1 MSQEY
6 TEDKEVKLTKL
17 SSGRRLLEAMLILC
31 SLFAIWLM
39 AALLSFNPSDPSWS
53 QTAWH
58 EPIHN
63 LGGAPGAWLA
73 DTLFFIFGVMAY
85 TIPVIIIGGCWFA
98 WRHQEND
105 EYIDYFAVS
114 LRLIGALALIL
125 TSCGLA
131 AINADDIWYFASGGV
146 IGSLL
151 STTLQPLLHSSGG
164 TIALLCIW
172 AAGLTLFT
180 GWSWVSI
187 AEKLGGGILSVL
199 TFASNR
205 TRRDDTWVDEGEYED
220 DEEEYDDEE
229 AARPQESRRARILR
243 SALARRKRLAE
254 KFTNPMGR
262 KTDAALFSGKRMDDG
277 EEVVQYSASGAPVA
291 ADDVLFSGAS
301 AARPAEDDVL
311 FSGASAVRPGDFD
324 PYDPLLNGHSIA
336 EPVSAAAAATAAPQA
351 WAESPVGHHGAA
363 PAYQPEAS
371 YPPQQAYQPEP
382 APFQQ
387 AAYQPP
393 AGQTAPQAYQPEPA
407 PYQQPVYDPRA
418 GQPAPQAYQPEPAPY
433 QQPVYDPRAGQPAPQ
448 AYQPEPAPYQQPAYD
463 PQAGQPAPQAYQP
476 EPAPYQQP
484 AYDPQAGQP
493 APQAYQPEPAPYQQ
507 PAYDPHAGQPAPQA
521 YQPEPAPYQQPAY
534 DPYAGQPAPQ
544 TYQQP
549 AYDPNAGQLAPQTYQ
564 QPAYDPN
571 AGQPAPQ
578 PYQPEPAAYQ
588 PQSAP
593 VPPPEPEPEVVQE
606 EVKRPPL
613 YYFEEVEEKRARE
626 RELLAS
632 WYQPIPEP
640 ESPIATKPLTPPTTA
655 SKPPVE
661 TTVVSAVAAGVHQ
674 ATAASGGA
682 AAATSSTA
690 ASAAATPLFSPA
702 SSGPRVQVKE
712 GIGPKLPRP
721 NRVRVPTRRELA
733 SYGIKLPSQREA
745 EQRARQ
751 AERDPHY
758 DDELLSDEEADA
770 MEQDELARQFAA
782 TQQQRYG
789 HRWEDDNAT
798 DDDEADAAAEAELA
812 RQFAA
817 TQQQRY
823 ATEQPPGANPFSP
836 ADYEFSPMKTLVNDG
851 PSEPLFTPTPEVQ
864 PQQPAQ
870 RYQQPAAAPQQG
882 YQPAQHQ
889 PIHHQPVPPQP
900 QSYPTAS
907 QPVQPQQPVAPQGH
921 QPAAPAPQESLIH
934 PLLMRNGDSRPL
946 QKPTT
951 PLPSLDLLTPPPSEV
966 EPVDTFALEQMA
978 RLVEARLADFRIK
991 ADVVNYSPGPVIT
1004 RFELNLAPGVKAAR
1018 ISNLSRDLARSLS
1031 TVAVRVV
1038 EVIPGKPYVGLEL
1051 PNKKRQTVYLREV
1064 LDNAKFR
1071 DNPSPLTVVLG
1082 KDIAGDPVVADLAKM
1097 PHLLVAGTTGSGK
1110 SVGVNAMI
1118 LSMLY
1123 KAQPEDVRFI
1133 MIDPKMLELSVYEGI
1148 PHLLTE
1154 VVTDMKDAANALR
1167 WSVNEMERRYKLMS
1181 ALGVRNLAGYNEK
1194 IAEAARMGRPI
1205 PDPYWKPGDSMDAV
1219 HPVLEKLPYIVVL
1232 VDEFADLMM
1241 TVGKKVEELIAR
1253 LAQKARAAG
1262 IHLVLAT
1269 QRPSVDVITGLIKAN
1284 IPTRIAFTVSS
1295 KIDSRTILDQGGAE
1309 SLLGMG
1315 DMLYSGPNST
1325 TPVRVHGAFVRDQE
1339 VHAVVQDW
1347 KARGRPQ
1354 YVDGITSDSE
1364 SEGGGGGFDG
1374 GEELDPLFD
1383 QAVNFVTEKRKAS
1396 ISGVQRQ
1403 FRIGYNRAARIIE
1416 QMEAQGIVSEQG
1428 HNGNREVLAPPP
1440 FE

>member
-6 TEDKEVKLTKL
+6 TEDKDVTLTKL
-17 SSGRRLLEAMLILC
+17 SSGRRLLEALLILIA
-31 SLFAIWLM
+31 LFAVWLM

-85 TIPVIIIGGCWFA
+85 TIPVIIVGGCWFA
-98 WRHQEND
+98 WRHQSTD
-105 EYIDYFAVS
+105 DYIDYFAVS
-114 LRLIGALALIL
+114 LRLIGVLALIL

-164 TIALLCIW
+164 TIMLLCIW

-187 AEKLGGGILSVL
+187 AEKLGGWLLNIL

-205 TRRDDTWVDEGEYED
+205 TRRDDTWVDD
-220 DEEEYDDEE
+220 EEYDDEYDE
-229 AARPQESRRARILR
+229 ETDGVQRESRRARILR
-243 SALARRKRLAE
+243 GALARRKRLAE
-254 KFTNPMGR
+254 KFSNPRGR
-262 KTDAALFSGKRMDDG
+262 QTDAALFSGKRMDDD
-277 EEVVQYSASGAPVA
+277 EDIQYSARGVA
-291 ADDVLFSGAS
+291 ADPDDVLFSGNRATQ
-301 AARPAEDDVL
+301 PEYDE
-311 FSGASAVRPGDFD
+311 
-324 PYDPLLNGHSIA
+324 YDPLLNGHSVT
-336 EPVSAAAAATAAPQA
+336 EPVAAAAAATAVTQTWAASADPIMQTPPMPGAEPVVAQPTVEWQPVPGPQTGEPVIAPAPEGYQPHPQYAQPQEAQSAPWQQPVPVASAPQYA
-351 WAESPVGHHGAA
+351 ATPATAAEYDSLA
-363 PAYQPEAS
+363 PQETQPQWQAPDAEQHWQPE
-371 YPPQQAYQPEP
+371 PTHQPEPVYQPEP
-382 APFQQ
+382 I
-387 AAYQPP
+387 AAEPSHMPP
-393 AGQTAPQAYQPEPA
+393 PVIE
-407 PYQQPVYDPRA
+407 QPVA
-418 GQPAPQAYQPEPAPY
+418 
-433 QQPVYDPRAGQPAPQ
+433 
-448 AYQPEPAPYQQPAYD
+448 
-463 PQAGQPAPQAYQP
+463 
-476 EPAPYQQP
+476 
-484 AYDPQAGQP
+484 
-493 APQAYQPEPAPYQQ
+493 
-507 PAYDPHAGQPAPQA
+507 
-521 YQPEPAPYQQPAY
+521 
-534 DPYAGQPAPQ
+534 
-544 TYQQP
+544 T
-549 AYDPNAGQLAPQTYQ
+549 
-564 QPAYDPN
+564 
-571 AGQPAPQ
+571 
-578 PYQPEPAAYQ
+578 
-588 PQSAP
+588 
-593 VPPPEPEPEVVQE
+593 EPEPDTE
-606 EVKRPPL
+606 ETRPARPPL

-626 RELLAS
+626 REQLAA

-640 ESPIATKPLTPPTTA
+640 VKENVPVKPTVSVAP
-655 SKPPVE
+655 SIPPVE
-661 TTVVSAVAAGVHQ
+661 AVAA
-674 ATAASGGA
+674 AASLDAGIKSGALAAGA
-682 AAATSSTA
+682 AAAAPAFSL
-690 ASAAATPLFSPA
+690 ATGGA
-702 SSGPRVQVKE
+702 PRPQVKE
-712 GIGPKLPRP
+712 GIGPQLPRP

-733 SYGIKLPSQREA
+733 SYGIKLPSQRIAEEKAREA
-745 EQRARQ
+745 ERNQYETGAQ
-751 AERDPHY
+751 
-758 DDELLSDEEADA
+758 LTDEEIDA
-770 MEQDELARQFAA
+770 MHQDELARQFAQSQQHRYGETYQHD
-782 TQQQRYG
+782 TQQA
-789 HRWEDDNAT
+789 EDDDT
-798 DDDEADAAAEAELA
+798 AAEAELA

-817 TQQQRY
+817 SQQQRY
-823 ATEQPPGANPFSP
+823 SGEQPAGAQPFSL
-836 ADYEFSPMKTLVNDG
+836 DDLDFSPMKVLVDEG
-851 PSEPLFTPTPEVQ
+851 PYEPLFTPGVMPESTPVQQPVAPQPQYQQPVAPQPQYQQ
-864 PQQPAQ
+864 PQQP
-870 RYQQPAAAPQQG
+870 
-882 YQPAQHQ
+882 
-889 PIHHQPVPPQP
+889 V
-900 QSYPTAS
+900 AS
-907 QPVQPQQPVAPQGH
+907 QPQYQQPQQPVAPQPQYQ
-921 QPAAPAPQESLIH
+921 QPQQPVAPQPQYQQPVAPQPQYQQPQQPVAPQPQYQQPQQPVAPQDSLIH

-946 QKPTT
+946 QRPTT

-1071 DNPSPLTVVLG
+1071 ENPSPLTVVLG

-1205 PDPYWKPGDSMDAV
+1205 PDPYWKPGDSMDV
-1219 HPVLEKLPYIVVL
+1219 QHPVLEKLPYIVVL

-1325 TPVRVHGAFVRDQE
+1325 MPVRVHGAFVRDQE

-1374 GEELDPLFD
+1374 GEELDALFD
-1383 QAVNFVTEKRKAS
+1383 QAVNFVTQKRKAS

-1416 QMEAQGIVSEQG
+1416 QMEAQGIVSAQG

>member
-1 MSQEY
+1 
-6 TEDKEVKLTKL
+6 
-17 SSGRRLLEAMLILC
+17 
-31 SLFAIWLM
+31 
-39 AALLSFNPSDPSWS
+39 
-53 QTAWH
+53 
-58 EPIHN
+58 
-63 LGGAPGAWLA
+63 
-73 DTLFFIFGVMAY
+73 
-85 TIPVIIIGGCWFA
+85 
-98 WRHQEND
+98 
-105 EYIDYFAVS
+105 
-114 LRLIGALALIL
+114 
-125 TSCGLA
+125 
-131 AINADDIWYFASGGV
+131 
-146 IGSLL
+146 
-151 STTLQPLLHSSGG
+151 
-164 TIALLCIW
+164 
-172 AAGLTLFT
+172 
-180 GWSWVSI
+180 
-187 AEKLGGGILSVL
+187 
-199 TFASNR
+199 
-205 TRRDDTWVDEGEYED
+205 
-220 DEEEYDDEE
+220 
-229 AARPQESRRARILR
+229 
-243 SALARRKRLAE
+243 
-254 KFTNPMGR
+254 
-262 KTDAALFSGKRMDDG
+262 
-277 EEVVQYSASGAPVA
+277 
-291 ADDVLFSGAS
+291 
-301 AARPAEDDVL
+301 
-311 FSGASAVRPGDFD
+311 
-324 PYDPLLNGHSIA
+324 
-336 EPVSAAAAATAAPQA
+336 
-351 WAESPVGHHGAA
+351 
-363 PAYQPEAS
+363 
-371 YPPQQAYQPEP
+371 
-382 APFQQ
+382 
-387 AAYQPP
+387 
-393 AGQTAPQAYQPEPA
+393 
-407 PYQQPVYDPRA
+407 
-418 GQPAPQAYQPEPAPY
+418 
-433 QQPVYDPRAGQPAPQ
+433 
-448 AYQPEPAPYQQPAYD
+448 
-463 PQAGQPAPQAYQP
+463 
-476 EPAPYQQP
+476 
-484 AYDPQAGQP
+484 
-493 APQAYQPEPAPYQQ
+493 
-507 PAYDPHAGQPAPQA
+507 
-521 YQPEPAPYQQPAY
+521 
-534 DPYAGQPAPQ
+534 
-544 TYQQP
+544 
-549 AYDPNAGQLAPQTYQ
+549 
-564 QPAYDPN
+564 
-571 AGQPAPQ
+571 
-578 PYQPEPAAYQ
+578 
-588 PQSAP
+588 
-593 VPPPEPEPEVVQE
+593 
-606 EVKRPPL
+606 PPL

-626 RELLAS
+626 REQLAA

-640 ESPIATKPLTPPTTA
+640 VKENVPVKPTVSVAP
-655 SKPPVE
+655 SIPPVE
-661 TTVVSAVAAGVHQ
+661 AVAA
-674 ATAASGGA
+674 AASLDAGIKSGALAAGA
-682 AAATSSTA
+682 AAAAPAFSL
-690 ASAAATPLFSPA
+690 ATGGA
-702 SSGPRVQVKE
+702 PRPQVKE
-712 GIGPKLPRP
+712 GIGPQLPRP

-733 SYGIKLPSQREA
+733 SYGIKLPSQRIAEEKAREA
-745 EQRARQ
+745 ERNQYETGAQ
-751 AERDPHY
+751 
-758 DDELLSDEEADA
+758 LTDEEIDA
-770 MEQDELARQFAA
+770 MHQDELARQFAQSQQHRYGETYQHD
-782 TQQQRYG
+782 TQQA
-789 HRWEDDNAT
+789 EDDDT
-798 DDDEADAAAEAELA
+798 AAEAELA

-817 TQQQRY
+817 SQQQRY
-823 ATEQPPGANPFSP
+823 SGEQPAGAQPFSL
-836 ADYEFSPMKTLVNDG
+836 DDLDFSPMKVLVDEG
-851 PSEPLFTPTPEVQ
+851 PHEPLFTPGVMPESTPV
-864 PQQPAQ
+864 QQPVA
-870 RYQQPAAAPQQG
+870 
-882 YQPAQHQ
+882 
-889 PIHHQPVPPQP
+889 PQP
-900 QSYPTAS
+900 QPQY
-907 QPVQPQQPVAPQGH
+907 QQPQQPVAPQPQYQ
-921 QPAAPAPQESLIH
+921 QPQQPVAPQPQYQQPQQPTAPQDSLIH

-946 QKPTT
+946 QRPTT

-1071 DNPSPLTVVLG
+1071 ENPSPLTVVLG

-1205 PDPYWKPGDSMDAV
+1205 PDPYWKPGDSMDV
-1219 HPVLEKLPYIVVL
+1219 QHPVLEKLPYIVVL

-1325 TPVRVHGAFVRDQE
+1325 MPVRVHGAFVRDQE

-1374 GEELDPLFD
+1374 GEELDALFD
-1383 QAVNFVTEKRKAS
+1383 QAVNFVTQKRKAS

-1416 QMEAQGIVSEQG
+1416 QMEAQGIVSAQG

>member
-6 TEDKEVKLTKL
+6 TEDKDVTLTKL
-17 SSGRRLLEAMLILC
+17 SSGRRLLEALLILIA
-31 SLFAIWLM
+31 LFAVWLM

-85 TIPVIIIGGCWFA
+85 TIPVIIVGGCWFA
-98 WRHQEND
+98 WRHQSTD
-105 EYIDYFAVS
+105 DYIDYFAVS
-114 LRLIGALALIL
+114 LRLIGVLALIL

-164 TIALLCIW
+164 TIMLLCIW

-187 AEKLGGGILSVL
+187 AEKLGGWLLNIL

-205 TRRDDTWVDEGEYED
+205 TRRDDTWVDD
-220 DEEEYDDEE
+220 EEYDDEYDE
-229 AARPQESRRARILR
+229 ETDGVQRESRRARILR
-243 SALARRKRLAE
+243 GALARRKRLAE
-254 KFTNPMGR
+254 KFSNPRGR
-262 KTDAALFSGKRMDDG
+262 QTDAALFSGKRMDDD
-277 EEVVQYSASGAPVA
+277 EDIQYSARGVA
-291 ADDVLFSGAS
+291 ADPDDVLFSGNRATQ
-301 AARPAEDDVL
+301 PEYDE
-311 FSGASAVRPGDFD
+311 
-324 PYDPLLNGHSIA
+324 YDPLLNGHSVT
-336 EPVSAAAAATAAPQA
+336 EPVAAAAAATAVTQTWAASADPIMQTPPMPGAEPVVAQPTVEWQPVPGPQTGEPVIAPAPEGYQPHPQYAQPQEAQSAPWQQPVPVASAPQYA
-351 WAESPVGHHGAA
+351 ATPATAAEYDSLA
-363 PAYQPEAS
+363 PQETQPQWQPE
-371 YPPQQAYQPEP
+371 PTHQPTPVYQPEP
-382 APFQQ
+382 I
-387 AAYQPP
+387 AAEPSHMPP
-393 AGQTAPQAYQPEPA
+393 PVIE
-407 PYQQPVYDPRA
+407 QPVA
-418 GQPAPQAYQPEPAPY
+418 
-433 QQPVYDPRAGQPAPQ
+433 
-448 AYQPEPAPYQQPAYD
+448 
-463 PQAGQPAPQAYQP
+463 
-476 EPAPYQQP
+476 
-484 AYDPQAGQP
+484 
-493 APQAYQPEPAPYQQ
+493 
-507 PAYDPHAGQPAPQA
+507 
-521 YQPEPAPYQQPAY
+521 
-534 DPYAGQPAPQ
+534 
-544 TYQQP
+544 T
-549 AYDPNAGQLAPQTYQ
+549 
-564 QPAYDPN
+564 
-571 AGQPAPQ
+571 
-578 PYQPEPAAYQ
+578 
-588 PQSAP
+588 
-593 VPPPEPEPEVVQE
+593 EPEPDTE
-606 EVKRPPL
+606 ETRPARPPL

-626 RELLAS
+626 REQLAV

-640 ESPIATKPLTPPTTA
+640 VKENVPVKPTVSVAP
-655 SKPPVE
+655 SIPPVE
-661 TTVVSAVAAGVHQ
+661 AVAA
-674 ATAASGGA
+674 AASLDAGIKSGALAAGA
-682 AAATSSTA
+682 AAAAPAFSL
-690 ASAAATPLFSPA
+690 ATGGA
-702 SSGPRVQVKE
+702 PRPQVKE
-712 GIGPKLPRP
+712 GIGPQLPRP

-733 SYGIKLPSQREA
+733 SYGIKLPSQRIAEEKAREA
-745 EQRARQ
+745 ERNQYETGAQ
-751 AERDPHY
+751 
-758 DDELLSDEEADA
+758 LTDEEIDA
-770 MEQDELARQFAA
+770 MHQDELARQFAQSQQHRYGETYQHD
-782 TQQQRYG
+782 TQQA
-789 HRWEDDNAT
+789 EDDDT
-798 DDDEADAAAEAELA
+798 AAEAELA

-817 TQQQRY
+817 SQQQRY
-823 ATEQPPGANPFSP
+823 SGEQPAGAQPFSL
-836 ADYEFSPMKTLVNDG
+836 DDLDFSPMKVLVDEG
-851 PSEPLFTPTPEVQ
+851 PHEPLFTPGVMPESTPV
-864 PQQPAQ
+864 QQPV
-870 RYQQPAAAPQQG
+870 AP
-882 YQPAQHQ
+882 
-889 PIHHQPVPPQP
+889 
-900 QSYPTAS
+900 
-907 QPVQPQQPVAPQGH
+907 QPQQPVAPQPQYQ
-921 QPAAPAPQESLIH
+921 QPQQPVAPQPQYQQPQQPVAPQPQYQQPQQPVAQQPQYQQPQQPVAPQPQYQQPQQPTAPQDSLIH

-946 QKPTT
+946 QRPTT

-1071 DNPSPLTVVLG
+1071 ENPSPLTVVLG

-1205 PDPYWKPGDSMDAV
+1205 PDPYWKPGDSMDV
-1219 HPVLEKLPYIVVL
+1219 QHPVLEKLPYIVVL

-1325 TPVRVHGAFVRDQE
+1325 MPVRVHGAFVRDQE

-1374 GEELDPLFD
+1374 GEELDALFD
-1383 QAVNFVTEKRKAS
+1383 QAVNFVTQKRKAS

-1416 QMEAQGIVSEQG
+1416 QMEAQGIVSAQG

>member
-6 TEDKEVKLTKL
+6 TEDKEVTLTKL
-17 SSGRRLLEAMLILC
+17 SSGRRLLEALLILIV
-31 SLFAIWLM
+31 LFAVWLM

-63 LGGAPGAWLA
+63 LGGMPGAWLA

-85 TIPVIIIGGCWFA
+85 TIPVIIVGGCWFA
-98 WRHQEND
+98 WRHQSSD

-114 LRLIGALALIL
+114 LRIIGVLALIL

-151 STTLQPLLHSSGG
+151 STTLQPMLHSSGG
-164 TIALLCIW
+164 TIALLCVW

-180 GWSWVSI
+180 GWSWVTI
-187 AEKLGGGILSVL
+187 AEKLGGWILNIL

-205 TRRDDTWVDEGEYED
+205 TRRDDTWVDEDEYED
-220 DEEEYDDEE
+220 DEEYEDENHGK
-229 AARPQESRRARILR
+229 QHESRRARILR
-243 SALARRKRLAE
+243 GALARRKRLAE
-254 KFTNPMGR
+254 KFINPMGR
-262 KTDAALFSGKRMDDG
+262 QTDAALFSGKRMDD
-277 EEVVQYSASGAPVA
+277 EEEITYTARGVA
-291 ADDVLFSGAS
+291 ADPDDVLFSGNRATQ
-301 AARPAEDDVL
+301 PEYDE
-311 FSGASAVRPGDFD
+311 
-324 PYDPLLNGHSIA
+324 YDPLLNGAPIT
-336 EPVSAAAAATAAPQA
+336 EPVAVAAAATTATQSWAAPVEPVTQTPPVASVDVPPTQPTVA
-351 WAESPVGHHGAA
+351 WQPVPGPQTGEPVIA
-363 PAYQPEAS
+363 PAPEGYPHQSQYAQPAVQ
-371 YPPQQAYQPEP
+371 YNEP
-382 APFQQ
+382 L
-387 AAYQPP
+387 
-393 AGQTAPQAYQPEPA
+393 
-407 PYQQPVYDPRA
+407 QQPVQPQQPYYAPA
-418 GQPAPQAYQPEPAPY
+418 AEQPVQQPYYAPAAEQPVQQPYYAPAPE
-433 QQPVYDPRAGQPAPQ
+433 QPVAGNAWQAEEQQSTFAPQ
-448 AYQPEPAPYQQPAYD
+448 STYQTE
-463 PQAGQPAPQAYQP
+463 
-476 EPAPYQQP
+476 
-484 AYDPQAGQP
+484 
-493 APQAYQPEPAPYQQ
+493 
-507 PAYDPHAGQPAPQA
+507 
-521 YQPEPAPYQQPAY
+521 
-534 DPYAGQPAPQ
+534 Q

-549 AYDPNAGQLAPQTYQ
+549 AAQEPLYQ
-564 QPAYDPN
+564 QP
-571 AGQPAPQ
+571 QPVEQQ
-578 PYQPEPAAYQ
+578 P
-588 PQSAP
+588 
-593 VPPPEPEPEVVQE
+593 VVEPEPVVE
-606 EVKRPPL
+606 ETKPTRPPL

-626 RELLAS
+626 REQLAA

-640 ESPIATKPLTPPTTA
+640 VKEPEPIKSSLKAPSVA
-655 SKPPVE
+655 AVPPVE
-661 TTVVSAVAAGVHQ
+661 AAAAVSPL
-674 ATAASGGA
+674 ASGVKKATLATGA
-682 AAATSSTA
+682 AATVA
-690 ASAAATPLFSPA
+690 APVFSLA
-702 SSGPRVQVKE
+702 NSGGPRPQVKE
-712 GIGPKLPRP
+712 GIGPQLPRP
-721 NRVRVPTRRELA
+721 KRIRVPTRRELA
-733 SYGIKLPSQREA
+733 SYGIKLPSQRAAEEKAREA
-745 EQRARQ
+745 QRNQ
-751 AERDPHY
+751 YDSGDQY
-758 DDELLSDEEADA
+758 NDDEIDA
-770 MEQDELARQFAA
+770 MQQDELARQFAQ

-789 HRWEDDNAT
+789 EQYQHDVPVNTED
-798 DDDEADAAAEAELA
+798 ADAAAEAELA
-812 RQFAA
+812 RQFAQ

-823 ATEQPPGANPFSP
+823 SGEQPAGANPFSL
-836 ADYEFSPMKTLVNDG
+836 DDFEFSPMKALLDDG
-851 PSEPLFTPTPEVQ
+851 PHEPLFTPIVEPVQ
-864 PQQPAQ
+864 
-870 RYQQPAAAPQQG
+870 
-882 YQPAQHQ
+882 
-889 PIHHQPVPPQP
+889 
-900 QSYPTAS
+900 
-907 QPVQPQQPVAPQGH
+907 QPQQPVAPQPQYQ
-921 QPAAPAPQESLIH
+921 QPQQPVAPQPQYQQPQQPVAPQQQYQQPQQPVTQQPQYQQPQQPVVPQPQDTLLH

-946 QKPTT
+946 HKPTT

-1082 KDIAGDPVVADLAKM
+1082 KDIAGEPVVADLAKM

-1167 WSVNEMERRYKLMS
+1167 WCVNEMERRYKLMS

-1194 IAEAARMGRPI
+1194 IAEADRMMRPI
-1205 PDPYWKPGDSMDAV
+1205 PDPYWKPGDSMDAQ
-1219 HPVLEKLPYIVVL
+1219 HPVLKKEPYIVVL

-1295 KIDSRTILDQGGAE
+1295 KIDSRTILDQAGAE

-1325 TPVRVHGAFVRDQE
+1325 LPVRVHGAFVRDQE

-1364 SEGGGGGFDG
+1364 SEGGVGGFDG
-1374 GEELDPLFD
+1374 AEELDPLFD
-1383 QAVNFVTEKRKAS
+1383 QAVQFVTEKRKAS

-1440 FE
+1440 FD

>member
-1 MSQEY
+1 LSQEY
-6 TEDKEVKLTKL
+6 TEDKEVKFTKL
-17 SSGRRLLEAMLILC
+17 SSGRRLLEALLILC

-63 LGGAPGAWLA
+63 IGGTPGAWLA

-187 AEKLGGGILSVL
+187 AEKLGGAILSIL

-220 DEEEYDDEE
+220 DEEEYEDDEP
-229 AARPQESRRARILR
+229 AKQQGSRRARILR
-243 SALARRKRLAE
+243 SALARRQRLAE
-254 KFTNPMGR
+254 KFSNPMGR
-262 KTDAALFSGKRMDDG
+262 KTDAALFSGKRMDDA
-277 EEVVQYSASGAPVA
+277 EDEVQYSAGGAPVA
-291 ADDVLFSGAS
+291 ADDVLFSGSS
-301 AARPAEDDVL
+301 AARPANADDVL
-311 FSGASAVRPGDFD
+311 FSGVSAARPGDFD

-336 EPVSAAAAATAAPQA
+336 DPVALAAQDTAAPQA
-351 WAESPVGHHGAA
+351 WSEPLPGYEAQPVYHPEQA
-363 PAYQPEAS
+363 PVQQP
-371 YPPQQAYQPEP
+371 AYQPEP
-382 APFQQ
+382 AYQPQH
-387 AAYQPP
+387 AYQPEQAPVQQP
-393 AGQTAPQAYQPEPA
+393 AYQPAPAYQPQHAYQPEQAPVQQPAYQPEPA
-407 PYQQPVYDPRA
+407 YPPQHAYQPEQAPVQQP
-418 GQPAPQAYQPEPAPY
+418 AYQPEPAYQPQHAY
-433 QQPVYDPRAGQPAPQ
+433 QPEQAPVQQP
-448 AYQPEPAPYQQPAYD
+448 AYQPEPAYQ
-463 PQAGQPAPQAYQP
+463 PQHAYQP
-476 EPAPYQQP
+476 EQAPVQ
-484 AYDPQAGQP
+484 
-493 APQAYQPEPAPYQQ
+493 QPEP
-507 PAYDPHAGQPAPQA
+507 
-521 YQPEPAPYQQPAY
+521 
-534 DPYAGQPAPQ
+534 YAA
-544 TYQQP
+544 
-549 AYDPNAGQLAPQTYQ
+549 
-564 QPAYDPN
+564 
-571 AGQPAPQ
+571 
-578 PYQPEPAAYQ
+578 
-588 PQSAP
+588 S
-593 VPPPEPEPEVVQE
+593 VEPEPPQE
-606 EVKRPPL
+606 EVKPQRPPM

-626 RELLAS
+626 REQLAA

-640 ESPIATKPLTPPTTA
+640 VSPVATKPIAPPPA
-655 SKPPVE
+655 PAADVAA
-661 TTVVSAVAAGVHQ
+661 VSALAAGVHQ
-674 ATAASGGA
+674 ATGAAS
-682 AAATSSTA
+682 
-690 ASAAATPLFSPA
+690 ASAAAASVASTASSAAPLFSPA
-702 SSGPRVQVKE
+702 SGGPRAQVKE

-733 SYGIKLPSQREA
+733 SYGIKLPSQRLA
-745 EQRARQ
+745 EERARQ
-751 AERDPHY
+751 AEHQHY
-758 DDELLSDEEADA
+758 DDDALTDEEVAEL
-770 MEQDELARQFAA
+770 EQGELARQFAA
-782 TQQQRYG
+782 AQNQRYG
-789 HRWEDDNAT
+789 DSYAAEEDDV
-798 DDDEADAAAEAELA
+798 DEDSAAEAELA

-817 TQQQRY
+817 SQQQRY
-823 ATEQPPGANPFSP
+823 ASEQPPGSHPSSA
-836 ADYEFSPMKTLVNDG
+836 ADYEFSPMKTLVDDT
-851 PSEPLFTPTPEVQ
+851 PSEPVFTPLPEVQ
-864 PQQPAQ
+864 QPAPQYQQPAQ
-870 RYQQPAAAPQQG
+870 HSQPVQQPMPHQQMPQPPQHAQQQA
-882 YQPAQHQ
+882 YQPAQQQ
-889 PIHHQPVPPQP
+889 PVHHQPMPQQAP
-900 QSYPTAS
+900 GSYPQQQA
-907 QPVQPQQPVAPQGH
+907 PQQPIPQ
-921 QPAAPAPQESLIH
+921 PQESLIH

-951 PLPSLDLLTPPPSEV
+951 LLPSLDLLTPPPAEV
-966 EPVDTFALEQMA
+966 EPIDTFALEQMA

-1031 TVAVRVV
+1031 TAAVRVV

-1082 KDIAGDPVVADLAKM
+1082 KDIAGEPVTADLAKM

-1123 KAQPEDVRFI
+1123 KAQPEDVKFI

-1205 PDPYWKPGDSMDAV
+1205 PDPYWKPGDSMDAT
-1219 HPVLEKLPYIVVL
+1219 HPVLKKEPYIVVL

-1315 DMLYSGPNST
+1315 DMLYSAPNST
-1325 TPVRVHGAFVRDQE
+1325 IPVRVHGAFVRDEE

-1364 SEGGGGGFDG
+1364 SEGGGGGYEG

>member
-1 MSQEY
+1 
-6 TEDKEVKLTKL
+6 
-17 SSGRRLLEAMLILC
+17 
-31 SLFAIWLM
+31 
-39 AALLSFNPSDPSWS
+39 
-53 QTAWH
+53 
-58 EPIHN
+58 
-63 LGGAPGAWLA
+63 APGAWLA

-85 TIPVIIIGGCWFA
+85 TIPVIIVGGCWFA
-98 WRHQEND
+98 WRHQSTD
-105 EYIDYFAVS
+105 DYIDYFAVS
-114 LRLIGALALIL
+114 LRLIGVLALIL

-164 TIALLCIW
+164 TIMLLCIW

-187 AEKLGGGILSVL
+187 AEKLGGWLLNIL

-205 TRRDDTWVDEGEYED
+205 TRRDDTWVDD
-220 DEEEYDDEE
+220 EEYDDEYDE
-229 AARPQESRRARILR
+229 ETDGVQRESRRARILR
-243 SALARRKRLAE
+243 GALARRKRLAE
-254 KFTNPMGR
+254 KFSNPRGR
-262 KTDAALFSGKRMDDG
+262 QTDAALFSGKRMDDD
-277 EEVVQYSASGAPVA
+277 EDIQYSARGVA
-291 ADDVLFSGAS
+291 ADPDDVLFSGNRATQ
-301 AARPAEDDVL
+301 PEYDE
-311 FSGASAVRPGDFD
+311 
-324 PYDPLLNGHSIA
+324 YDPLLNGHSVT
-336 EPVSAAAAATAAPQA
+336 EPVAAAAAATAVTQTWAASADPIMQTPPMPGAEPVVAQPTVEWQPVPGPQTGEPVIAPAPEGYQPHPQYAQPQEAQSAPWQQPVPVASAPQYA
-351 WAESPVGHHGAA
+351 ATPATAAEYDSLA
-363 PAYQPEAS
+363 PQETQPQWQAPDAEQHWQPE
-371 YPPQQAYQPEP
+371 PTHQPEPVYQPEP
-382 APFQQ
+382 I
-387 AAYQPP
+387 AAEPSHMPP
-393 AGQTAPQAYQPEPA
+393 PVIE
-407 PYQQPVYDPRA
+407 QPVA
-418 GQPAPQAYQPEPAPY
+418 
-433 QQPVYDPRAGQPAPQ
+433 
-448 AYQPEPAPYQQPAYD
+448 
-463 PQAGQPAPQAYQP
+463 
-476 EPAPYQQP
+476 
-484 AYDPQAGQP
+484 
-493 APQAYQPEPAPYQQ
+493 
-507 PAYDPHAGQPAPQA
+507 
-521 YQPEPAPYQQPAY
+521 
-534 DPYAGQPAPQ
+534 
-544 TYQQP
+544 T
-549 AYDPNAGQLAPQTYQ
+549 
-564 QPAYDPN
+564 
-571 AGQPAPQ
+571 
-578 PYQPEPAAYQ
+578 
-588 PQSAP
+588 
-593 VPPPEPEPEVVQE
+593 EPEPDTE
-606 EVKRPPL
+606 ETRPARPPL

-626 RELLAS
+626 REQLAA

-640 ESPIATKPLTPPTTA
+640 VKENVPVKPTVSVAP
-655 SKPPVE
+655 SIPPVE
-661 TTVVSAVAAGVHQ
+661 AVAAASLDAGIKSG
-674 ATAASGGA
+674 ALAAGA
-682 AAATSSTA
+682 AAAAPAFSL
-690 ASAAATPLFSPA
+690 ATGGA
-702 SSGPRVQVKE
+702 PRPQVKE
-712 GIGPKLPRP
+712 GIGPQLPRP

-733 SYGIKLPSQREA
+733 SYGIKLPSQRIAEEKAREA
-745 EQRARQ
+745 ERNQYETGAQ
-751 AERDPHY
+751 
-758 DDELLSDEEADA
+758 LTDEEIDA
-770 MEQDELARQFAA
+770 MHQDELARQFAQSQQHRYGETYQHD
-782 TQQQRYG
+782 TQQA
-789 HRWEDDNAT
+789 EDDDT
-798 DDDEADAAAEAELA
+798 AAEAELA

-817 TQQQRY
+817 SQQQRY
-823 ATEQPPGANPFSP
+823 SGEQPAGAQPFSL
-836 ADYEFSPMKTLVNDG
+836 DDLDFSPMKVLVDEG
-851 PSEPLFTPTPEVQ
+851 PHEPLFTPGVMPESTPV
-864 PQQPAQ
+864 QQPVA
-870 RYQQPAAAPQQG
+870 
-882 YQPAQHQ
+882 
-889 PIHHQPVPPQP
+889 PQP
-900 QSYPTAS
+900 QY
-907 QPVQPQQPVAPQGH
+907 QQPQQPVAPQPQYQ
-921 QPAAPAPQESLIH
+921 QPQQPVASQPQYQQPQQPVAPQPQYQQPQQPVAPQPQYQQPQQPTAPQDSLIH

-946 QKPTT
+946 QRPTT

-1071 DNPSPLTVVLG
+1071 ENPSPLTVVLG

-1205 PDPYWKPGDSMDAV
+1205 PDPYWKPGDSMDV
-1219 HPVLEKLPYIVVL
+1219 QHPVLEKLPYIVVL

-1325 TPVRVHGAFVRDQE
+1325 MPVRVHGAFVRDQE

-1374 GEELDPLFD
+1374 GEELDALFD
-1383 QAVNFVTEKRKAS
+1383 QAVNFVTQKRKAS

-1416 QMEAQGIVSEQG
+1416 QMEAQGIVSAQG

>member
-6 TEDKEVKLTKL
+6 TEDKDVTLTKL
-17 SSGRRLLEAMLILC
+17 SSGRRLLEALLIFIA
-31 SLFAIWLM
+31 LFAVWLM

-85 TIPVIIIGGCWFA
+85 TIPVIIVGGCWFA
-98 WRHQEND
+98 WRHQSTD
-105 EYIDYFAVS
+105 DYIDYFAVS
-114 LRLIGALALIL
+114 LRLIGVLALIL

-164 TIALLCIW
+164 TIMLLCIW

-187 AEKLGGGILSVL
+187 AEKLGGWLLNIL

-205 TRRDDTWVDEGEYED
+205 TRRDDTWVDD
-220 DEEEYDDEE
+220 EEYDDEYDE
-229 AARPQESRRARILR
+229 ETDGVQRESRRARILR
-243 SALARRKRLAE
+243 GALARRKRLAE
-254 KFTNPMGR
+254 KFSNPRGR
-262 KTDAALFSGKRMDDG
+262 QTDAALFSGKRMDDD
-277 EEVVQYSASGAPVA
+277 EDIQYSARGVA
-291 ADDVLFSGAS
+291 ADPDDVLFSGNRATQ
-301 AARPAEDDVL
+301 PEYDE
-311 FSGASAVRPGDFD
+311 
-324 PYDPLLNGHSIA
+324 YDPLLNGHSVT
-336 EPVSAAAAATAAPQA
+336 EPVAAAAAATAVTQTWAASADPIMQTPPMPGAEPVVAQPTVEWQPVPGPQTGEPVIAPAPEGYQPHPQYAQPQEAQSAPWQQPVPVASAPQYA
-351 WAESPVGHHGAA
+351 ATPATAAEYDSLA
-363 PAYQPEAS
+363 PQETQPQWQAPDAEQHWQPE
-371 YPPQQAYQPEP
+371 PVYQPEP
-382 APFQQ
+382 I
-387 AAYQPP
+387 AAEPSHMPP
-393 AGQTAPQAYQPEPA
+393 PVIE
-407 PYQQPVYDPRA
+407 QPVA
-418 GQPAPQAYQPEPAPY
+418 
-433 QQPVYDPRAGQPAPQ
+433 
-448 AYQPEPAPYQQPAYD
+448 
-463 PQAGQPAPQAYQP
+463 
-476 EPAPYQQP
+476 
-484 AYDPQAGQP
+484 
-493 APQAYQPEPAPYQQ
+493 
-507 PAYDPHAGQPAPQA
+507 
-521 YQPEPAPYQQPAY
+521 
-534 DPYAGQPAPQ
+534 
-544 TYQQP
+544 T
-549 AYDPNAGQLAPQTYQ
+549 
-564 QPAYDPN
+564 
-571 AGQPAPQ
+571 
-578 PYQPEPAAYQ
+578 
-588 PQSAP
+588 
-593 VPPPEPEPEVVQE
+593 EPEPDTE
-606 EVKRPPL
+606 ETRPARPPL

-626 RELLAS
+626 REQLAA

-640 ESPIATKPLTPPTTA
+640 VKENVPVKPTVSVAP
-655 SKPPVE
+655 SIPPVE
-661 TTVVSAVAAGVHQ
+661 AVAA
-674 ATAASGGA
+674 AASLDAGIKSGALAAGA
-682 AAATSSTA
+682 AAAAPAFSL
-690 ASAAATPLFSPA
+690 ATGGA
-702 SSGPRVQVKE
+702 PRPQVKE
-712 GIGPKLPRP
+712 GIGPQLPRP

-733 SYGIKLPSQREA
+733 SYGIKLPSQRIAEEKAREA
-745 EQRARQ
+745 ELNQYETGAQ
-751 AERDPHY
+751 
-758 DDELLSDEEADA
+758 LTDEEIDA
-770 MEQDELARQFAA
+770 MHQDELARQFAQSQQHRYGETYQHD
-782 TQQQRYG
+782 TQQA
-789 HRWEDDNAT
+789 EDDDT
-798 DDDEADAAAEAELA
+798 AAEAELA

-817 TQQQRY
+817 SQQQRY
-823 ATEQPPGANPFSP
+823 SGEQPAGAQPFSL
-836 ADYEFSPMKTLVNDG
+836 DDLDFSPMKVLVDEG
-851 PSEPLFTPTPEVQ
+851 PHEPLFTPGVMPESTPV
-864 PQQPAQ
+864 QQPV
-870 RYQQPAAAPQQG
+870 AP
-882 YQPAQHQ
+882 
-889 PIHHQPVPPQP
+889 
-900 QSYPTAS
+900 
-907 QPVQPQQPVAPQGH
+907 QPQQPVAPQPQYQ
-921 QPAAPAPQESLIH
+921 QPQQPVAPQPQYQQPQYQQPQQPVAPQPQYQQPQPQYQQPQQPVAPQPQYQQPQQPTAPQDSLIH

-946 QKPTT
+946 QRPTT

-1071 DNPSPLTVVLG
+1071 ENPSPLTVVLG

-1205 PDPYWKPGDSMDAV
+1205 PDPYWKPGDSMDV
-1219 HPVLEKLPYIVVL
+1219 QHPVLEKLPYIVVL

-1325 TPVRVHGAFVRDQE
+1325 MPVRVHGAFVRDQE

-1374 GEELDPLFD
+1374 GEELDALFD
-1383 QAVNFVTEKRKAS
+1383 QAVNFVTQKRKAS

-1416 QMEAQGIVSEQG
+1416 QMEAQGIVSAQG

>member
-6 TEDKEVKLTKL
+6 TEDKEVTLTKL
-17 SSGRRLLEAMLILC
+17 SSGRRLLEALLILIV
-31 SLFAIWLM
+31 LFAVWLM

-63 LGGAPGAWLA
+63 LGGMPGAWLA

-85 TIPVIIIGGCWFA
+85 TIPVIIVGGCWFA
-98 WRHQEND
+98 WRHQSSD

-114 LRLIGALALIL
+114 LRIIGVLALIL

-146 IGSLL
+146 IGNLL

-164 TIALLCIW
+164 TIALLCVW

-180 GWSWVSI
+180 GWSWVTI
-187 AEKLGGGILSVL
+187 AEKLGGWILNIL

-205 TRRDDTWVDEGEYED
+205 TRRDDTWVDEDEYED
-220 DEEEYDDEE
+220 DEEYEDENHGK
-229 AARPQESRRARILR
+229 QHESRRARILR
-243 SALARRKRLAE
+243 GALARRKRLAE
-254 KFTNPMGR
+254 KFINPMGR
-262 KTDAALFSGKRMDDG
+262 QTDAALFSGKRMDD
-277 EEVVQYSASGAPVA
+277 EEEITYTARGVA
-291 ADDVLFSGAS
+291 ADPDDVLFSGNRATQ
-301 AARPAEDDVL
+301 PEYDE
-311 FSGASAVRPGDFD
+311 
-324 PYDPLLNGHSIA
+324 YDPLLNGAPIT
-336 EPVSAAAAATAAPQA
+336 EPVAVAAAATTATQSWAAPVEPVTQTPPVASVDVPPTQPTVA
-351 WAESPVGHHGAA
+351 WQPVPGPQTGEPVIA
-363 PAYQPEAS
+363 PAPEGYPHQSQYAQPAVQ
-371 YPPQQAYQPEP
+371 YNEP
-382 APFQQ
+382 L
-387 AAYQPP
+387 
-393 AGQTAPQAYQPEPA
+393 
-407 PYQQPVYDPRA
+407 QQPVQPQQPYYAPA
-418 GQPAPQAYQPEPAPY
+418 AEQPVQQPYYAPAAEQPVQQPYYAPAPE
-433 QQPVYDPRAGQPAPQ
+433 QPVAGNAWQAEEQQSTFAPQ
-448 AYQPEPAPYQQPAYD
+448 STYQTE
-463 PQAGQPAPQAYQP
+463 
-476 EPAPYQQP
+476 
-484 AYDPQAGQP
+484 
-493 APQAYQPEPAPYQQ
+493 
-507 PAYDPHAGQPAPQA
+507 
-521 YQPEPAPYQQPAY
+521 
-534 DPYAGQPAPQ
+534 Q

-549 AYDPNAGQLAPQTYQ
+549 AAQEPLYQ
-564 QPAYDPN
+564 QP
-571 AGQPAPQ
+571 QPVEQQ
-578 PYQPEPAAYQ
+578 P
-588 PQSAP
+588 
-593 VPPPEPEPEVVQE
+593 VVEPEPVVE
-606 EVKRPPL
+606 ETKPTRPPL

-626 RELLAS
+626 REQLAA

-640 ESPIATKPLTPPTTA
+640 VKEPEPIKSSLKAPSVA
-655 SKPPVE
+655 AVPPVE
-661 TTVVSAVAAGVHQ
+661 AAAAVSPL
-674 ATAASGGA
+674 ASGVKKATLATGA
-682 AAATSSTA
+682 AATVA
-690 ASAAATPLFSPA
+690 APVFSLA
-702 SSGPRVQVKE
+702 NSGGPRPQVKE
-712 GIGPKLPRP
+712 GIGPQLPRP
-721 NRVRVPTRRELA
+721 KRIRVPTRRELA
-733 SYGIKLPSQREA
+733 SYGIKLPSQRAAEEKAREA
-745 EQRARQ
+745 QRNQ
-751 AERDPHY
+751 YDSGDQY
-758 DDELLSDEEADA
+758 NDDEIDA
-770 MEQDELARQFAA
+770 MQQDELARQFAQ

-789 HRWEDDNAT
+789 EQYQHDVPVNTED
-798 DDDEADAAAEAELA
+798 ADAAAEAELA
-812 RQFAA
+812 RQFAQ

-823 ATEQPPGANPFSP
+823 SGEQPAGANPFSL
-836 ADYEFSPMKTLVNDG
+836 DDFEFSPMKALLDDG
-851 PSEPLFTPTPEVQ
+851 PHEPLFTPIVEPVQ
-864 PQQPAQ
+864 
-870 RYQQPAAAPQQG
+870 
-882 YQPAQHQ
+882 
-889 PIHHQPVPPQP
+889 
-900 QSYPTAS
+900 
-907 QPVQPQQPVAPQGH
+907 QPQQPVAPQQQYQ
-921 QPAAPAPQESLIH
+921 QPQQPVAPQPQYQQPQQPVAPQPQYQQPQQPVAPQPQYQQPQQPVAPQQQYQQPQQPVTQQPQYQQPQQPVVPQPQDTLLH

-946 QKPTT
+946 HKPTT

-1082 KDIAGDPVVADLAKM
+1082 KDIAGEPVVADLAKM

-1167 WSVNEMERRYKLMS
+1167 WCVNEMERRYKLMS

-1194 IAEAARMGRPI
+1194 IAEADRMMRPI
-1205 PDPYWKPGDSMDAV
+1205 PDPYWKPGDSMDAQ
-1219 HPVLEKLPYIVVL
+1219 HPVLKKEPYIVVL

-1295 KIDSRTILDQGGAE
+1295 KIDSRTILDQAGAE

-1325 TPVRVHGAFVRDQE
+1325 LPVRVHGAFVRDQE

-1364 SEGGGGGFDG
+1364 SEGGVGGFDG
-1374 GEELDPLFD
+1374 AEELDPLFD
-1383 QAVNFVTEKRKAS
+1383 QAVQFVTEKRKAS

-1440 FE
+1440 FD